1 MKIRTGFVS
10 NSSSSSFVVLFPK
23 EPKNSIDVRNMLF
36 KANENFFQNPYVYDD
51 SDESDFGWST
61 EVVAETVW
69 KDICNQEKND
79 FEKAKEMITSGTLYG
94 EGAPDYD
101 DYDHIKDWDKKMEVY
116 HSDMNRFAEKKM
128 KEFFNLRKLKL
139 QKINKEQI
147 DDIVLYCFE
156 YSDNDGTYN
165 AALEHGDL
173 FRNLKHITISNH

>member
-23 EPKNSIDVRNMLF
+23 EPQNSTDVRNMLF
-36 KANENFFQNPYVYDD
+36 KANDNFFQNPYSYDD
-51 SDESDFGWST
+51 DTDESWSI

-69 KDICNQEKND
+69 NDIRNQQKND
-79 FEKAKEMITSGTLYG
+79 FEKAKDMITSGTLYG

-101 DYDHIKDWDKKMEVY
+101 HYDHIKDWNKKMEAY
-116 HSDMNRFAEKKM
+116 HSDMNTFAEKKM

-139 QKINKEQI
+139 QKINNEPI
-147 DDIVLYCFE
+147 DIILYCFE

-165 AALEHGDL
+165 SALEHGDL

>member
-10 NSSSSSFVVLFPK
+10 NSSSSSFVVLFPR
-23 EPKNSIDVRNMLF
+23 EPKNATDVKNMLF
-36 KANENFFQNPYVYDD
+36 KEKENFFNNPYVFADHD
-51 SDESDFGWST
+51 DFGWSS

-69 KDICNQEKND
+69 NDICKQEKND
-79 FEKAKEMITSGTLYG
+79 FERAKKMISSGTLYG
-94 EGAPDYD
+94 DGAPDYD
-101 DYDHIKDWDKKMEVY
+101 DYKHIKDWNKRSEAY

-139 QKINKEQI
+139 KKINNEPN
-147 DDIVLYCFE
+147 DGTVLYCFE

-165 AALEHGDL
+165 SALEHGDL